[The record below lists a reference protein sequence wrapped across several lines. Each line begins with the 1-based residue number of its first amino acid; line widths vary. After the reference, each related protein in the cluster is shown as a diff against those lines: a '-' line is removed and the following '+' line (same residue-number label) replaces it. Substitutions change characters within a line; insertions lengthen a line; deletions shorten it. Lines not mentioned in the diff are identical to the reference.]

1 MNLRHLVLCL
11 AASAMLA
18 AMGCAPDGGESG
30 GRGPIV
36 FADGED
42 TSYGAQIRA
51 LVAKWNQSHSD
62 EQVRLVEVPQPSDD
76 HRSQVVAHAQDAAAA
91 TRSAGSGDSGGCY
104 DVAALDVIWTA
115 EFARWGYIEPLDP
128 DDFEVDA
135 FLSRPI
141 ESGRYQGK
149 LWAIPLRSDVG
160 LLYYRKDLL
169 DAEHAEPP
177 RSWDDLRRQA
187 LSIAAGHRL
196 QGYVSQFDQYEG
208 FTVNALES
216 IWDAKGDVL
225 DDDGRVQ
232 VPSPNAKEGFRRL
245 TQGFQEKWIPQEAT
259 DYNEEGSRIAF
270 QNEGALFLRNWTYA
284 YPLLNGRDSRV
295 AGKVGVAALPG
306 PSALG
311 GWNVALSS
319 CSTRRATARDFIKF
333 LTSEDSERTFFT
345 QAGFAPGRK
354 ALYDDPELQR
364 EFPYLRVLR
373 NSIEGSRVRPVTP
386 YYDQVSN
393 AVQGHL
399 QPALTRPRQLDAEF
413 TDLAAD
419 LRTAADGR

>member
-1 MNLRHLVLCL
+1 MNLRHLLLCL
-11 AASAMLA
+11 AASALLA
-18 AMGCAPDGGESG
+18 AMGCAPDSGGESG
-30 GRGPIV
+30 GRGSIV

-76 HRSQVVAHAQDAAAA
+76 HRTQLVAHAQDAAAA
-91 TRSAGSGDSGGCY
+91 TRPAGSGGCY

-128 DDFEVDA
+128 DDFQAGA

-169 DAEHAEPP
+169 DAEHAGPP
-177 RSWDDLRRQA
+177 KSWDELRRQA
-187 LSIAAGHRL
+187 MSIAPKHPQL
-196 QGYVSQFDQYEG
+196 EGYVSQFDQYEG

-225 DDDGRVQ
+225 DDDGRIQ
-232 VPSPNAKEGFRRL
+232 VASAKAKAGFRRL

-259 DYNEEGSRIAF
+259 DFNEEGSRIAF
-270 QNEGALFLRNWTYA
+270 QDGGALFLRNWTYA
-284 YPLLNGRDSRV
+284 YSRLNGHDSRV

-345 QAGFAPGRK
+345 QAGFAPGRN

-373 NSIEGSRVRPVTP
+373 NSIEGSRNRPVTP

-393 AVQGHL
+393 AIQTHL
-399 QPALTRPRQLDAEF
+399 QSVLTRPRQLDAEF
-413 TDLAAD
+413 TGLAAD